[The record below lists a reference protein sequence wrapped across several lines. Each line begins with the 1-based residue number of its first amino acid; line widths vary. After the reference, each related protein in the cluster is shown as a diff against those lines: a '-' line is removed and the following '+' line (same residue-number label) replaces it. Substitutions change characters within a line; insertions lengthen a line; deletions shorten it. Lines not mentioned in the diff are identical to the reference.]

1 MKNILILF
9 MALLFV
15 SCVSTKDYH
24 FKLSK
29 NGDIDLNGKSIKKV
43 SQIELDSSR
52 KVIIEADSEVPMK
65 SVVDLMAELKAQ
77 GTSEIQ
83 IKSN

>member
-1 MKNILILF
+1 MGRNCSRPNKTLQATSLRAVPDLWRCAKVKNEIKIKMKMKNILILF
-9 MALLFV
+9 ITLLFV

-43 SQIELDSSR
+43 SQIELD
-52 KVIIEADSEVPMK
+52 
-65 SVVDLMAELKAQ
+65 
-77 GTSEIQ
+77 
-83 IKSN
+83 

>member
-1 MKNILILF
+1 M
-9 MALLFV
+9 
-15 SCVSTKDYH
+15 
-24 FKLSK
+24 
-29 NGDIDLNGKSIKKV
+29 NGKSIKKV

-83 IKSN
+83 VKSN